1 MHFKEDRMDEVKK
14 KLEKKQKKKK
24 NFAELDEMDNH
35 LQNYYDTL
43 PSPVMKDTL
52 PYRFVVWSFN
62 TAAGLALNAKES
74 IKIKFNKSQEVKSN
88 ETDAIDDKPEE
99 KPSKKKTDSLH
110 LQLNPKKIEKSDI
123 STPVVSYDKQQQE
136 EKADKTGDST
146 QKKVNQEWT
155 DKDKSELIKAIVKY
169 PAGASNRWN
178 KIGELLNRTPQECIQ
193 MEKQMKTNFNSSSYL
208 NAATWSQ
215 TKTTV
220 LNHKE
225 EPTISVKLDENSN
238 ETKSDDWSQEQ
249 QLAFE
254 KALKEFNKDVLNR
267 WDRIAEKVSNKTK
280 VLLHCSLSTLS
291 PNLTDFIIC

>member
-1 MHFKEDRMDEVKK
+1 MDEI
-14 KLEKKQKKKK
+14 
-24 NFAELDEMDNH
+24 DNH

-62 TAAGLALNAKES
+62 TAASLALNAKES
-74 IKIKFNKSQEVKSN
+74 IKVKFSKSHEVKSD
-88 ETDAIDDKPEE
+88 ETDVIDDKPEE
-99 KPSKKKTDSLH
+99 KPSKKKNDSLH

-123 STPVVSYDKQQQE
+123 STPVVSYDKQQQDD
-136 EKADKTGDST
+136 KADKTGDNS

-249 QLAFE
+249 QFAFE

-267 WDRIAEKVSNKTK
+267 WDRIAERVSNKTK
-280 VLLHCSLSTLS
+280 DDCMNRYKTLCAA
-291 PNLTDFIIC
+291 LKKKQQQA